1 MTSITKLFGAA
12 LAVTVVVMSMA
23 GCGRD
28 ERTPIGHAIRSAPV
42 RSGSPSADDTAG
54 PDGSYPTAE
63 PFAPTTAPVP
73 TAPVPTAPPDT
84 TAVACG
90 GQPSASQVIAAV
102 RRDRNLLPSG
112 VTPRVLT
119 GPLCAGSW
127 QYTIMDVPNRDPLQ
141 VVTRGA
147 ATSLAV
153 VTAGTYVCTPEVT
166 GAAPGGIISAAHCR

>member
-12 LAVTVVVMSMA
+12 LAVTVMITA
-23 GCGRD
+23 GCGRV
-28 ERTPIGHAIRSAPV
+28 ERTPIGHAIHSAPV
-42 RSGSPSADDTAG
+42 RPSDSPSADGTAG
-54 PDGSYPTAE
+54 PDDSYPTAE
-63 PFAPTTAPVP
+63 PFTPTTAPA
-73 TAPVPTAPPDT
+73 TTAPPDT

-102 RRDRNLLPSG
+102 RRDRDLLPSG

-127 QYTIMDVPNRDPLQ
+127 QYTIMDVPNHDPLQ

-166 GAAPGGIISAAHCR
+166 GAAPGGIVSAAHCR